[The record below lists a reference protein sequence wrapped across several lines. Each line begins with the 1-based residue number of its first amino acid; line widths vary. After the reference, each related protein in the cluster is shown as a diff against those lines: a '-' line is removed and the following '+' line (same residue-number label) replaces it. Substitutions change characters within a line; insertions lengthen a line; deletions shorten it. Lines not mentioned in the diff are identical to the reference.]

1 MARKTTANMP
11 MTMKSAT
18 MPMKP
23 ATMAS
28 LMGAS
33 TTKKAAKK
41 RAAKQGCR
49 K

>member
-11 MTMKSAT
+11 MTMKPVA

-28 LMGAS
+28 MMGDS

-41 RAAKQGCR
+41 PAPKQGRR